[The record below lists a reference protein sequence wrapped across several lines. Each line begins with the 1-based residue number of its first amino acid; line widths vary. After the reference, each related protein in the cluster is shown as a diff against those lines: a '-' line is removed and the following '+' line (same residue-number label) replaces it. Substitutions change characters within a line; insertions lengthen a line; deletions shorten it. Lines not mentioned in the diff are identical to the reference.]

1 MANIDQ
7 NVKDILK
14 QIRNLDIAAKN
25 LNSRRVTLVHKLET
39 ALEVAAV
46 AERNQLVDSCY
57 YRHGDRIE
65 ITNKVTPGIY
75 GGEAG
80 LPDRYGT
87 VTIQKKTDRGQV
99 KVFFRTD
106 RGINTHRL
114 AKNIR
119 RADPDSPYELQRKAD
134 IASKTIKIKSEASSS
149 KPITSFKK

>member
-7 NVKDILK
+7 NVKDIIK
-14 QIRNLDIAAKN
+14 EIRNLDIAAKS

-39 ALEVAAV
+39 ALEVAAA
-46 AERNQLVDSCY
+46 AERNQLVDNGL
-57 YRHGDRIE
+57 YRYRERIV
-65 ITNKVTPGIY
+65 ITNKVTPGVY

-87 VTIQKKTDRGQV
+87 VTAQKKTDRGQV

-106 RGINTHRL
+106 RGVNTHRL
-114 AKNIR
+114 VKNIR

-134 IASKTIKIKSEASSS
+134 IQSKAAKVKPELNVSKTT
-149 KPITSFKK
+149 TSHRK